1 MKKNILLFI
10 LMLFLCGVVFLMQG
24 IHISSFKTPYF
35 SLENLY
41 FKLEKKFILRLESLH
56 INTSRQT
63 DSSTEELE
71 TFFQSANYIKIFF
84 KELIFDKISYENNM
98 FTLTYFGDKFTLDS
112 DYVTLIATFDGAKTK
127 VDELLLK
134 DFDFRFNGDIN
145 IDASEQNFDLNGSI
159 SSFDINANMSARLNN
174 GILDFEISDA
184 RASSIDD
191 FMDSL
196 AKNIDLDEEIK
207 KWIHVYIKAKN
218 YEIYSFKGSID
229 TRSKEI
235 KRLDGLAHAS
245 DASLFLSPSL
255 KPILFKS
262 IDIKLANDN
271 LNFTLNEPSFE
282 GKSLEGSK
290 VAITNITGENS
301 HIIVDLSSNE
311 ISLDHAKPI
320 LTNYDIDLGLL
331 GSSAPTTTTLRLDIS
346 LKPFDIRADG
356 NFAFSTKSPLR
367 IGEASFYSTILDLDL
382 NGTVLNFKK
391 ANLSSDFLDIDFVGE
406 LDLSSDKG
414 TLDTHIKR
422 LDLEGNLLNI
432 KNLKT
437 TAKLDLAKDFEVSI
451 ADFDFVGNFSGKKR
465 LSINDLS
472 KVIKYSPLLS
482 ELNATAGSFKL
493 DGDDFTNFGGAFELF
508 FNFGL
513 KDQNQN
519 PYNHDIFTFLVAKE
533 GFNLTSRSGNI
544 LAKNSKTGKLEV
556 FVNNII
562 IPINQQAASKES
574 KTNIT
579 YIGKNSSL
587 SLSDFNRTLNF
598 KAFRADFKEGL
609 DFTGDYGDDRKLNVV
624 LKPNYLKINGTNLP
638 DTSINDFL
646 GGKFIFDGGFDIKLE
661 GRDFK
666 DFTATIN
673 AKDTYFLGLKAQQN
687 LLAFLDSIPSLIIFK
702 VNDFTKKGF
711 EAKTAQAQLKRQ
723 GDLLQIDALAIKGSN
738 ADIYGTGGINT
749 DNKDIKMQLELR
761 LLKTASSVIANIPII
776 NHILLGENKV
786 ASTIIEVFGT
796 YDDPKYKSTVAVDI
810 LSTPYNI
817 IKNTLS
823 LPANLF
829 K

>member
-1 MKKNILLFI
+1 MKKNILLFT

-71 TFFQSANYIKIFF
+71 TFFQNANYIKIFF

-112 DYVTLIATFDGAKTK
+112 DYVTLIATFDDAKTK

-134 DFDFRFNGDIN
+134 DFDFRFNGDIDMD
-145 IDASEQNFDLNGSI
+145 ISKQNFDLNGSI
-159 SSFDINANMSARLNN
+159 SSFDINANISARLNKR
-174 GILDFEISDA
+174 ILDFEISNA

-207 KWIHVYIKAKN
+207 KWIHVYTKAKN

-229 TRSKEI
+229 TRSKKI
-235 KRLDGLAHAS
+235 NRLDGLAHAS

-255 KPILFKS
+255 KRVLFKS
-262 IDIKLANDN
+262 IDIKLANDS

-290 VAITNITGENS
+290 VAITNITGGNS
-301 HIIVDLSSNE
+301 HIILDLSSNE
-311 ISLDHAKPI
+311 ISLDDVKPI
-320 LTNYDIDLGLL
+320 LTNYDINLGLL
-331 GSSAPTTTTLRLDIS
+331 SSSAPTITTLRLDIS
-346 LKPFDIRADG
+346 LEPFDIRADG
-356 NFAFSTKSPLR
+356 NFAFSAKSPLR
-367 IGEASFYSTILDLDL
+367 IGETSFYSNILDLDL

-414 TLDTHIKR
+414 TLDTHIKL

-432 KNLKT
+432 KNIKT
-437 TAKLDLAKDFEVSI
+437 TAKLDLAKDFELSI

-465 LSINDLS
+465 ISINDLS
-472 KVIKYSPLLS
+472 KLIQYSPLLS
-482 ELNATAGSFKL
+482 ELKATAGSFKL

-544 LAKNSKTGKLEV
+544 LAKNNKTGKLEV

-562 IPINQQAASKES
+562 IPINQQTASKEN

-598 KAFRADFKEGL
+598 KAFRADFTEGL
-609 DFTGDYGDDRKLNVV
+609 DFTGDYGNGKLNVV

-646 GGKFIFDGGFDIKLE
+646 GGKFISQGGFDIKLE

-723 GDLLQIDALAIKGSN
+723 GDLLQINALAIKGSN

-749 DNKDIKMQLELR
+749 DNKDIKMLLELH

-776 NHILLGENKV
+776 NHILLGENKA
-786 ASTIIEVFGT
+786 ASTLIEVSGA
-796 YDDPKYKSTVAVDI
+796 YDDPKYTSTVAVDI
-810 LSTPYNI
+810 LSTPFNI

>member
-1 MKKNILLFI
+1 M
-10 LMLFLCGVVFLMQG
+10 
-24 IHISSFKTPYF
+24 
-35 SLENLY
+35 
-41 FKLEKKFILRLESLH
+41 
-56 INTSRQT
+56 
-63 DSSTEELE
+63 
-71 TFFQSANYIKIFF
+71 
-84 KELIFDKISYENNM
+84 
-98 FTLTYFGDKFTLDS
+98 
-112 DYVTLIATFDGAKTK
+112 
-127 VDELLLK
+127 
-134 DFDFRFNGDIN
+134 
-145 IDASEQNFDLNGSI
+145 
-159 SSFDINANMSARLNN
+159 
-174 GILDFEISDA
+174 
-184 RASSIDD
+184 
-191 FMDSL
+191 
-196 AKNIDLDEEIK
+196 
-207 KWIHVYIKAKN
+207 
-218 YEIYSFKGSID
+218 
-229 TRSKEI
+229 
-235 KRLDGLAHAS
+235 
-245 DASLFLSPSL
+245 
-255 KPILFKS
+255 
-262 IDIKLANDN
+262 
-271 LNFTLNEPSFE
+271 
-282 GKSLEGSK
+282 
-290 VAITNITGENS
+290 
-301 HIIVDLSSNE
+301 
-311 ISLDHAKPI
+311 
-320 LTNYDIDLGLL
+320 
-331 GSSAPTTTTLRLDIS
+331 
-346 LKPFDIRADG
+346 
-356 NFAFSTKSPLR
+356 
-367 IGEASFYSTILDLDL
+367 
-382 NGTVLNFKK
+382 
-391 ANLSSDFLDIDFVGE
+391 DIDFVGE

-432 KNLKT
+432 KNIKT
-437 TAKLDLAKDFEVSI
+437 TAKLDLAKDFELSI

-465 LSINDLS
+465 LSINNLS

-598 KAFRADFKEGL
+598 KAFRADFGEGL
-609 DFTGDYGDDRKLNVV
+609 DFTGDYGNGKLNVV

-646 GGKFIFDGGFDIKLE
+646 GGKFISHGGFDIKLE

-749 DNKDIKMQLELR
+749 DNKDIKMQLELH

-776 NHILLGENKV
+776 NHILLGENQA
-786 ASTIIEVFGT
+786 ASTLIEVSGT
-796 YDDPKYKSTVAVDI
+796 YDDPKYTSTVAVDI
-810 LSTPYNI
+810 LSTPFNI

>member
-1 MKKNILLFI
+1 
-10 LMLFLCGVVFLMQG
+10 MQG

-41 FKLEKKFILRLESLH
+41 FKLEKKFILRLENLH

-71 TFFQSANYIKIFF
+71 TFFQNANYIKIFF

-98 FTLTYFGDKFTLDS
+98 FTFTYFGDKFTLDS

-127 VDELLLK
+127 VDKLLLK

-145 IDASEQNFDLNGSI
+145 IDVSKQNFDLNGSI
-159 SSFDINANMSARLNN
+159 SSFDINANISARLNK

-184 RASSIDD
+184 RAASIDD

-229 TRSKEI
+229 VKSKKI
-235 KRLDGLAHAS
+235 NKLNGLAHAS
-245 DASLFLSPSL
+245 DVSLFLLPNS
-255 KPILFKS
+255 KGVLFKS

-290 VAITNITGENS
+290 VAITNITGTNITGKNS
-301 HIIVDLSSNE
+301 HIIVDLNSNE
-311 ISLDHAKPI
+311 ISLDDVKPI

-331 GSSAPTTTTLRLDIS
+331 GSSAPTITTLRLDIS
-346 LKPFDIRADG
+346 LEPFNIRADG
-356 NFAFSTKSPLR
+356 NFAFNTKSPLR
-367 IGEASFYSTILDLDL
+367 IGETSFYSNILDLDL

-391 ANLSSDFLDIDFVGE
+391 ANLSSDFLDIDFTGE

-414 TLDTHIKR
+414 TLDTHIKL
-422 LDLEGNLLNI
+422 LDLEGDLLNI
-432 KNLKT
+432 KNIKT
-437 TAKLDLAKDFEVSI
+437 TTKLDLAKDFELSI

-465 LSINDLS
+465 ISINDLS

-482 ELNATAGSFKL
+482 ELKATAGSFKL

-533 GFNLTSRSGNI
+533 GFNLASRSGNI
-544 LAKNSKTGKLEV
+544 LAKNNKTGKLEV

-562 IPINQQAASKES
+562 IPINQQTASKEN

-598 KAFRADFKEGL
+598 KAFRADFTEGL
-609 DFTGDYGDDRKLNVV
+609 DFTGDYGNGKLNVV

-646 GGKFIFDGGFDIKLE
+646 GGKFISQGGFDIKLE

-723 GDLLQIDALAIKGSN
+723 GDLLQINALAIKGSN

-749 DNKDIKMQLELR
+749 DNKDIKMLLELH

-776 NHILLGENKV
+776 NHILLGENKA
-786 ASTIIEVFGT
+786 ASTLIEVSGT
-796 YDDPKYKSTVAVDI
+796 YDDPKYTSTVAVDI
-810 LSTPYNI
+810 LSTPFNI

>member
-1 MKKNILLFI
+1 
-10 LMLFLCGVVFLMQG
+10 MQG

-98 FTLTYFGDKFTLDS
+98 FALTYFGDKFTLDS

-134 DFDFRFNGDIN
+134 DFDFRFNGDID
-145 IDASEQNFDLNGSI
+145 IDANEQNFDLNGSI
-159 SSFDINANMSARLNN
+159 SSFDISANMSARLNN

-245 DASLFLSPSL
+245 DASLFLSSSL

-262 IDIKLANDN
+262 IDIKLANDS

-311 ISLDHAKPI
+311 ISLDDAKPI
-320 LTNYDIDLGLL
+320 LANYDIDLGLL

-356 NFAFSTKSPLR
+356 NFAFNTKSP
-367 IGEASFYSTILDLDL
+367 
-382 NGTVLNFKK
+382 
-391 ANLSSDFLDIDFVGE
+391 
-406 LDLSSDKG
+406 
-414 TLDTHIKR
+414 
-422 LDLEGNLLNI
+422 
-432 KNLKT
+432 
-437 TAKLDLAKDFEVSI
+437 
-451 ADFDFVGNFSGKKR
+451 
-465 LSINDLS
+465 
-472 KVIKYSPLLS
+472 
-482 ELNATAGSFKL
+482 
-493 DGDDFTNFGGAFELF
+493 
-508 FNFGL
+508 
-513 KDQNQN
+513 
-519 PYNHDIFTFLVAKE
+519 
-533 GFNLTSRSGNI
+533 
-544 LAKNSKTGKLEV
+544 
-556 FVNNII
+556 
-562 IPINQQAASKES
+562 
-574 KTNIT
+574 
-579 YIGKNSSL
+579 
-587 SLSDFNRTLNF
+587 
-598 KAFRADFKEGL
+598 
-609 DFTGDYGDDRKLNVV
+609 
-624 LKPNYLKINGTNLP
+624 
-638 DTSINDFL
+638 
-646 GGKFIFDGGFDIKLE
+646 
-661 GRDFK
+661 
-666 DFTATIN
+666 
-673 AKDTYFLGLKAQQN
+673 
-687 LLAFLDSIPSLIIFK
+687 
-702 VNDFTKKGF
+702 
-711 EAKTAQAQLKRQ
+711 
-723 GDLLQIDALAIKGSN
+723 
-738 ADIYGTGGINT
+738 
-749 DNKDIKMQLELR
+749 
-761 LLKTASSVIANIPII
+761 
-776 NHILLGENKV
+776 
-786 ASTIIEVFGT
+786 
-796 YDDPKYKSTVAVDI
+796 
-810 LSTPYNI
+810 
-817 IKNTLS
+817 
-823 LPANLF
+823 
-829 K
+829 